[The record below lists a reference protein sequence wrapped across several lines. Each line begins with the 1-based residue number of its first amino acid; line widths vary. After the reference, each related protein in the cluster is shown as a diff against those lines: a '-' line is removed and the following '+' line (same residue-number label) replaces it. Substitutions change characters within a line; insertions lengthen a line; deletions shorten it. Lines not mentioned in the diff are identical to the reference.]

1 MVVDED
7 DRRFATESNLD
18 SSLRRSLLKSVNY

>member
-18 SSLRRSLLKSVNY
+18 SSLKRSLGKSVYC